1 MGKKLLARTDILEY
15 DLEALSSEFRFSLTF
30 WNNFHD
36 EFEPFCISRSALS
49 NWNKKKAYRR
59 HDDCGNQLLGIV
71 VCDMVNKNINTD
83 SREKKSTR

>member
-1 MGKKLLARTDILEY
+1 MM
-15 DLEALSSEFRFSLTF
+15 SL
-30 WNNFHD
+30 N
-36 EFEPFCISRSALS
+36 PFVFQDPPCLIEK
-49 NWNKKKAYRR
+49 KKKAYRR

>member
-1 MGKKLLARTDILEY
+1 MT
-15 DLEALSSEFRFSLTF
+15 SL
-30 WNNFHD
+30 N
-36 EFEPFCISRSALS
+36 PFVFQDPPCLIEK
-49 NWNKKKAYRR
+49 KKKAYRR

>member
-1 MGKKLLARTDILEY
+1 MTSLNPFVFQDPPCLIEKK
-15 DLEALSSEFRFSLTF
+15 
-30 WNNFHD
+30 
-36 EFEPFCISRSALS
+36 
-49 NWNKKKAYRR
+49 KKKAYRR